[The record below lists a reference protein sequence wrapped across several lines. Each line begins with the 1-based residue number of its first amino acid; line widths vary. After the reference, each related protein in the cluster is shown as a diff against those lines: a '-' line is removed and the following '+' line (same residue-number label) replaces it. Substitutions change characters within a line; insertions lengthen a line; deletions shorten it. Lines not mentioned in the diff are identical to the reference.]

1 MKCWSNSIKIINTDH
16 GCKLLRF
23 WENRFFCILATDKQT
38 DRQTDEQLHAY
49 VTPLLKKSGLDKNEA
64 GNYRPVSE
72 LSCCLRCWKNSQSA
86 DRLLLDRC
94 EAVRDPSVGLQEI
107 PLYWDCSVANYIRPY
122 KPPGQ
127 RRCGTDGVFRL
138 IRQGDAAEPFVNF
151 IWHPRRRA
159 QVDQIVFDES
169 HWLRFV

>member
-1 MKCWSNSIKIINTDH
+1 MAVNCLGFEKIAFFA
-16 GCKLLRF
+16 F
-23 WENRFFCILATDKQT
+23 WRQTNRQTDKQMNSCTHMLHHFLRNLDWTRTKMATT
-38 DRQTDEQLHAY
+38 DRYPSSH
-49 VTPLLKKSGLDKNEA
+49 
-64 GNYRPVSE
+64 
-72 LSCCLRCWKNSQSA
+72 CCLRCWKNSQSA

-138 IRQGDAAEPFVNF
+138 IRQGDAAEPFVDF

-169 HWLRFV
+169 HWLRFVEWLKWEQLHTVSC